1 MSPSSAATL
10 TAPRTAPL
18 TRPVPR
24 CEPPLRDG
32 FGSKYPTQPI
42 VHNKISALYSGGPIQ
57 DTLALN
63 FPEVS
68 EPDFFPVEALVRPE
82 KPSATTR
89 HCLRIVRAA
98 MEVAEGHRSV
108 SQLTRWTSTEV
119 RELLLR
125 QSHRARQSTASRQR
139 TSGGIQTFRIC
150 DVEPKVT
157 EIAIVVR
164 RGPRYG
170 AIATRFELGER
181 HWICT
186 AFITR

>member
-108 SQLTRWTSTEV
+108 SQLTRWTS
-119 RELLLR
+119 
-125 QSHRARQSTASRQR
+125 ARQSTASRQR